1 MTSDR
6 RLRLAGGCLVGAALL
21 AGSFFLGVVA
31 GNRFPL
37 DRDQFPSIL
46 PELEGGGAA
55 TAPPSSDT
63 PPDSATSPDR
73 ETLFE
78 PFWQAWDI
86 VHEEYV
92 DQPLDD
98 MELMR
103 GAIQGMLDALGDEH
117 TFYMDPSEYE
127 QASFPLEGDY
137 EGIGAWVDTSTE
149 LLTII
154 SPMPGSPAERV
165 GLKPGDEILAVNGED
180 MTGVDANLVIR
191 KVLGPAG
198 TVVRLTVRR
207 EGVSDP
213 LEFAVTREKIVV
225 PSVESRMLDGDV
237 AYIQLLTFGEDTTGD
252 LRRAL
257 DELLG
262 QEPVGLI
269 LDLRANGGGFLHTAV
284 EVASEFIGEGTILI
298 ERFGDGT
305 QQLYDAE
312 PGGRALDIPLVVLID
327 GGTASA
333 SEIVAGAIQDT
344 KRGLLVG
351 ETSFGKGSVQVWI
364 PLRAD
369 GGAVRITTA
378 RWYTPLDRLIHGV
391 GLTPDVLVEAPPDG
405 TAEQDPA
412 LDKAVELLTTQA
424 P

>member
-1 MTSDR
+1 MNADR
-6 RLRLAGGCLVGAALL
+6 RLRVAGGCLVGAALL

-31 GNRFPL
+31 ANRFPL
-37 DRDQFPSIL
+37 DRERLPSIL
-46 PELEGGGAA
+46 PELQSGGAA
-55 TAPPSSDT
+55 TAPPSAESSPGST
-63 PPDSATSPDR
+63 AAPDR

-92 DQPLDD
+92 DRPVDD
-98 MELMR
+98 VGLMR

-149 LLTII
+149 FLTII

-180 MTGVDANLVIR
+180 MIGVDANLVVR

-207 EGVSDP
+207 EGEIEP

-225 PSVESRMLDGDV
+225 PSVESRMLEGDV
-237 AYIQLLTFGEDTTGD
+237 AYVRLLTFGEDTTAD
-252 LRRAL
+252 LQRAL

-262 QEPVGLI
+262 QDPVGLV

-284 EVASEFIGEGTILI
+284 EVASEFIGEGTLLI
-298 ERFGDGT
+298 ERFGDGS
-305 QQLYDAE
+305 QQLYRAE
-312 PGGRALDIPLVVLID
+312 SGGRALDIPLVVLID

-333 SEIVAGAIQDT
+333 SEIVAGAIQDA

-364 PLRAD
+364 PLQGD

-391 GLTPDVLVEAPPDG
+391 GLTPDVVVEAPAEG

-412 LDKAVELLTTQA
+412 LDKAVELLIPSA

>member
-1 MTSDR
+1 M
-6 RLRLAGGCLVGAALL
+6 GAALL

-37 DRDQFPSIL
+37 DRERFPSIL

-63 PPDSATSPDR
+63 PPDSATAPDR

-78 PFWQAWDI
+78 SFWQAWDI

-92 DQPLDD
+92 DQPLEDV
-98 MELMR
+98 ELMR

-180 MTGVDANLVIR
+180 MIGVDANLVIR

-252 LRRAL
+252 LGRAL

-269 LDLRANGGGFLHTAV
+269 LDLRTNGGGYLHTAV

-364 PLRAD
+364 PLRGD

-391 GLTPDVLVEAPPDG
+391 GLTPDVVVEAPPDG
-405 TAEQDPA
+405 TTEQDPA

>member
-1 MTSDR
+1 MNADR

-21 AGSFFLGVVA
+21 AGSFYLGVVA

-37 DRDQFPSIL
+37 GRDLLPSIL
-46 PELEGGGAA
+46 PELESGGSA
-55 TAPPSSDT
+55 TAPAS
-63 PPDSATSPDR
+63 PDSPAGSTAAAGR

-86 VHEEYV
+86 VHDEFV
-92 DQPLDD
+92 DQPVDD
-98 MELMR
+98 VELMR

-165 GLKPGDEILAVNGED
+165 GLKPGDEILAVDGED
-180 MTGVDANLVIR
+180 MAGVDANLVVR

-207 EGVSDP
+207 EGASEP

-225 PSVESRMLDGDV
+225 PSVDSRMLEGNV
-237 AYIQLLTFGEDTTGD
+237 AYVRLLTFGEDTTAD

-257 DELLG
+257 DELLD
-262 QEPVGLI
+262 QEPVGLV
-269 LDLRANGGGFLHTAV
+269 LDLRGNGGGFLHTAV

-298 ERFGDGT
+298 ERLGDGS
-305 QQLYDAE
+305 QQVYRAE

-364 PLRAD
+364 PLQGD

-378 RWYTPLDRLIHGV
+378 RWYTPLGRLIHGV
-391 GLTPDVLVEAPPDG
+391 GLTPDVIVEAPAEA

-412 LDKAVELLTTQA
+412 LDKAVELLTTSA

>member
-1 MTSDR
+1 MNADR
-6 RLRLAGGCLVGAALL
+6 RLRLIGGCLVGAALL
-21 AGSFFLGVVA
+21 AGAFFLGVA
-31 GNRFPL
+31 TGNFLPL
-37 DRDQFPSIL
+37 DREGFPAIL
-46 PELEGGGAA
+46 PELQSIGAP
-55 TAPPSSDT
+55 TAPAS
-63 PPDSATSPDR
+63 PDSTPGSSAAPDR

-86 VHEEYV
+86 VHDQYV
-92 DQPLDD
+92 DQPVDD
-98 MELMR
+98 VKIMR

-149 LLTII
+149 FLTII
-154 SPMPGSPAERV
+154 SPMPGSPAERA
-165 GLKPGDEILAVNGED
+165 GLKPGDEILAVDDED
-180 MTGVDANLVIR
+180 MTGVDANLVVR
-191 KVLGPAG
+191 SVLGPAG

-207 EGVSDP
+207 EGENEP
-213 LEFAVTREKIVV
+213 LELAVTREKIIV
-225 PSVESRMLDGDV
+225 PSVESRMLEDDV
-237 AYIQLLTFGEDTTGD
+237 AYVRLLTFGEDTTGD
-252 LRRAL
+252 LQSAL
-257 DELLG
+257 DDLLD
-262 QEPVGLI
+262 QEPVGLV
-269 LDLRANGGGFLHTAV
+269 LDLRANGGGYLHTAV

-305 QQLYDAE
+305 EQLYEAE

-333 SEIVAGAIQDT
+333 SEIVAGAVQDRE
-344 KRGLLVG
+344 RGLLVG
-351 ETSFGKGSVQVWI
+351 ETSFGKGSVQVWL
-364 PLRAD
+364 PLRGD

-391 GLTPDVLVEAPPDG
+391 GLTPDFVVEPPANGAAD
-405 TAEQDPA
+405 EDPA
-412 LDKAVELLTTQA
+412 LDKAVEILTAA